1 MMERKVIPAPGNEDA
16 GVRTTDGVKLCWKGD
31 RKKE

>member
-1 MMERKVIPAPGNEDA
+1 MEKKVIPVSGNEDA
-16 GVRTTDGVKLCWKGD
+16 GVRTTDGEKLCWNGD